1 MKSKIA
7 TVKGKEKGRC
17 MQTAGEI
24 HSQCKTQEDDK
35 ELKRQK
41 EEKIMSK
48 KSPYTVFKVR
58 RMEEK
63 FSL

>member
-1 MKSKIA
+1 MYADRRRNLYES
-7 TVKGKEKGRC
+7 
-17 MQTAGEI
+17 
-24 HSQCKTQEDDK
+24 KTQEDDK

-41 EEKIMSK
+41 EKKTMSK